1 MAALA
6 VAFGA
11 GADAVVVAAGISV
24 RSQALNAKAAKITV
38 IERIGRIGHLR
49 ARSGRQA
56 RRPDN
61 SNPAARESEHASPN
75 LSPFARRSRAAGR
88 RPT

>member
-1 MAALA
+1 MTGRRRAALA
-6 VAFGA
+6 LALLVALPLAACGRRGPPVA
-11 GADAVVVAAGISV
+11 PETRLPAAV
-24 RSQALNAKAAKITV
+24 QDLTV
-38 IERIGRIGHLR
+38 NILGEGVTLI
-49 ARSGRQA
+49 
-56 RRPDN
+56 DDCYN